1 MGFLDRLK
9 AGAGEA
15 AELAG
20 KTAEQAKELAEK
32 TAARAR
38 QEAKE
43 LQLKRELGEA
53 YDDLGRAAFDLWEK
67 GEIASAHLE
76 SRARRIRSLREELA
90 AIEAGAEDAQDAD
103 REGS

>member
-1 MGFLDRLK
+1 MGFLDKLK
-9 AGAGEA
+9 SGAGEA

-20 KTAEQAKELAEK
+20 QAAGQAKDLAGK

-53 YDDLGRAAFDLWEK
+53 YDEFGQTAFVLWEK
-67 GEIASAHLE
+67 GEIASPHLE
-76 SRARRIRSLREELA
+76 SRARRIRALRDELA
-90 AIEAGAEDAQDAD
+90 AVQAAEAEDEQSA
-103 REGS
+103 